1 MHSKLLEKIKKQ
13 MNYANNKGVQYVVMV
28 GEDEMKS
35 GKLSIK
41 NMQTGDQEKMNISEL
56 IKILS

>member
-1 MHSKLLEKIKKQ
+1 MLLW
-13 MNYANNKGVQYVVMV
+13 Y
-28 GEDEMKS
+28 EDEMKS